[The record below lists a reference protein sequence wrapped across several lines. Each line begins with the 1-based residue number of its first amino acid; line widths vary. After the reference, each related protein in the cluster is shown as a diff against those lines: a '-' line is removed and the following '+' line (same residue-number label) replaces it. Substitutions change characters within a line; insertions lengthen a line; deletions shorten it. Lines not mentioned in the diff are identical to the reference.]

1 MIPVAN
7 VYRMMAYAWSALA
20 AGPYA
25 SLSSEEFENHAD
37 LMAAILCR
45 GVADQ
50 ARRGLS
56 KAYVRER
63 RQGQLPRGRL
73 LTAPTVTLAA
83 RGSRD
88 VVCEPSELT
97 ADTPE
102 NRAVR
107 AALASLLTA
116 DVPKGRRREVRGALA
131 LMPEVSA
138 VGARQALKGLTRHR
152 TSRTYQ
158 ALLAVSSMVLSGEVL
173 SSGTGDAR
181 ARSFLDDTTMAAL
194 YERFLLRYFQKEH
207 PELEASAP
215 HIPWDV
221 DAPDPQLPLMRTDLV
236 LRAREGAPRALVVDA
251 KWYGSNLSSR
261 FGKSTV
267 HSGNLYQLLAYVN
280 NEAARAPEAEVSGL
294 LLYAKTD
301 AREQPAL
308 DRRIGGH
315 WIQADALDLGGD
327 FTVTRG
333 QLDAIAEELVEQE

>member
-1 MIPVAN
+1 MAN
-7 VYRMMAYAWSALA
+7 VYRMMAYAWSALS

-25 SLSSEEFENHAD
+25 SLSAEEFENHAD

-50 ARRGLS
+50 ARRGFS
-56 KAYVRER
+56 KAYVLQR

-73 LTAPTVTLAA
+73 LTGPTVALAA

-97 ADTPE
+97 ADILE
-102 NRAVR
+102 NRAVK
-107 AALASLLTA
+107 AALASLLGA
-116 DVPKGRRREVRGALA
+116 DVPSARRRELRNALA
-131 LMPEVSA
+131 LMPQVTS
-138 VGARQALKGLTRHR
+138 VGPRQALKGLTRRR

-158 ALLAVSSMVLSGEVL
+158 ALLAVSSMALSGEVL
-173 SSGTGDAR
+173 SSQSGDAR
-181 ARSFLDDTTMAAL
+181 ARSFLDDSTMAAL
-194 YERFLLRYFQKEH
+194 YERFLLRYFQREH

-236 LRAREGAPRALVVDA
+236 LRTREGAPRTLIVDA
-251 KWYGSNLSSR
+251 KYYGSNLSSR
-261 FGKSTV
+261 FGKSAV

-280 NEAARAPEAEVSGL
+280 NEAAREPEAEVSGL

-308 DRRIGGH
+308 DRVIGGH
-315 WIQADALDLGGD
+315 RIRASALDLSGD
-327 FTVTRG
+327 FAVTRG
-333 QLDAIAEELVEQE
+333 QLDAMARVLA